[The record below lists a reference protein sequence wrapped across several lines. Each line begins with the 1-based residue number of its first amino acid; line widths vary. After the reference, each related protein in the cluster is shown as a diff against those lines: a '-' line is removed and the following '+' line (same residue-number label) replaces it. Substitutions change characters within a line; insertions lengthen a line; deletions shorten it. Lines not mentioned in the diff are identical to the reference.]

1 MFNSL
6 HFIQLNNRY
15 HFGNC
20 IYLLP
25 SSTLFTFPAQSLWD
39 FSSIPDSRVMVL
51 RSSRTYSHWS
61 TLVGFWSHVEP
72 DSLALLRLRPRHGYL
87 FLRDIRRIFFFHLL
101 FYFCYCFLS
110 LISNSPYAVRAKSL
124 QSCSTLCNPMDY
136 SPPGSS
142 VHGVLQARILDWVA
156 MPSSRGSSWP
166 RGWTQVSDVS
176 CIGRQVLYH

>member
-6 HFIQLNNRY
+6 HFIQLNNPY

-20 IYLLP
+20 IYLPP

-72 DSLALLRLRPRHGYL
+72 DSLALLRLRPCHGYL

-110 LISNSPYAVRAKSL
+110 LISNSPWLSRFSHVLLCA
-124 QSCSTLCNPMDY
+124 TLWTIAR
-136 SPPGSS
+136 
-142 VHGVLQARILDWVA
+142 QAPLS
-156 MPSSRGSSWP
+156 MGFSRQEYWS
-166 RGWTQVSDVS
+166 R
-176 CIGRQVLYH
+176 